1 MSEIVLRQHSKHEV
15 KKSFWY
21 YWNTAFLF
29 DVYSQHEIFL
39 VVYRWSLFYLRNN
52 ASNFIFFFF
61 NFVFISDIYLVNT
74 NKQMNKIKLYK
85 ITNFFIWK
93 CKFAGSL
100 LKTKIVL
107 SSGTLQNKLQS
118 WKWEKNWRKL
128 IWLVHYNLRRK
139 SKSSYFCIFFKSKNN
154 STWGSTHNSV
164 SRIRR
169 SSQRRCSV
177 KKIFLDISKIS
188 RKNTCARVSCLDI
201 IKKETLAQVFFCK
214 FS

>member
-1 MSEIVLRQHSKHEV
+1 MKLNNHFDIIEIQH
-15 KKSFWY
+15 
-21 YWNTAFLF
+21 
-29 DVYSQHEIFL
+29 
-39 VVYRWSLFYLRNN
+39 FYLM
-52 ASNFIFFFF
+52 FIHSMKFSWWYIDEVSSTNEIMLAISFFFFF
-61 NFVFISDIYLVNT
+61 NFVFISDIYLANT

-188 RKNTCARVSCLDI
+188 QKNTCARVSCLDI